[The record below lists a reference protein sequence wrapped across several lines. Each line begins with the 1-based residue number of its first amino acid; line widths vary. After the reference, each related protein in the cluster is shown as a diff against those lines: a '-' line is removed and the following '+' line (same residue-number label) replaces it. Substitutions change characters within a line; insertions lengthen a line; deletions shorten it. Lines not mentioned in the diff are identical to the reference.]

1 MPESASEQLES
12 KSITVQDIRSM
23 DKRVVAVLWQNFLK
37 RLANEVPED
46 QAKKLLFSELIY
58 EWKAG
63 NAYKNPPTVDDQPGA
78 SVEELIYY
86 FREGLYP
93 NESYL
98 VRNGI
103 LAPVQDDVTDGD
115 GRIFKVGQKVT
126 YIGYG
131 QETPSSLARISSIT
145 KGRINAISLAEG
157 STKDRIFSGNGHDFL
172 DYGESSSRGM
182 IPRPT
187 DEIKL

>member
-1 MPESASEQLES
+1 MQESASEQLES

-23 DKRVVAVLWQNFLK
+23 DERVVAVLWQNFLK
-37 RLANEVPED
+37 RLANEAPED
-46 QAKKLLFSELIY
+46 QAKKLLFHELVQ

-63 NAYKNPPTVDDQPGA
+63 NAYKNPPIVDDQPGA

-86 FREGLYP
+86 FRDGLYP

-98 VRNGI
+98 VQNRI
-103 LAPVQDDVTDGD
+103 LSPVQDDVTDEH
-115 GRIFKVGQKVT
+115 GRTFKVGQKVT
-126 YIGYG
+126 YVGYG
-131 QETPSSLARISSIT
+131 QETPSSLARISLIT
-145 KGRINAISLAEG
+145 KGRIQAISLAEG
-157 STKDRIFSGNGHDFL
+157 RTKKRIFSGNRHDFL
-172 DYGESSSRGM
+172 DYGESSSRGI